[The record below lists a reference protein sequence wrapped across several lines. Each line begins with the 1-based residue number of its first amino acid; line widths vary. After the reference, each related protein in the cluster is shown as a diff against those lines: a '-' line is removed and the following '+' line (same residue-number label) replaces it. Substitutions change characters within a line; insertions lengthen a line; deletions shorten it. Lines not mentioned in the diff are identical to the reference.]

1 MEKRQVIYVTPPQ
14 PNGGTFQIL
23 YVRICPSRFI
33 GTSTEFSSQG
43 PKSPLKLPF
52 PDAKSSQG
60 PEDLLGSRK
69 MMDKIRGKTMVVR
82 HHMEGLRRQS
92 RNEEETYE
100 DSEVEAELSNIF
112 SK

>member
-1 MEKRQVIYVTPPQ
+1 
-14 PNGGTFQIL
+14 
-23 YVRICPSRFI
+23 
-33 GTSTEFSSQG
+33 
-43 PKSPLKLPF
+43 
-52 PDAKSSQG
+52 
-60 PEDLLGSRK
+60 
-69 MMDKIRGKTMVVR
+69 MVVR